1 MEKEK
6 IFHASL
12 SANFEIRASKDEEM
26 IERVPLLLAENMTK
40 EIGVELNPWALV
52 SFIAYLGLIIGI
64 GVYSSR
70 FSSEGIT
77 NYFIGGRRMNRLV
90 VALSAVVSGRS
101 SWLLLGFT
109 GMAYTQG
116 ASALWAAVGYTVIE
130 FFLFF
135 FYAPRLRS
143 FTEQYDC
150 ITLPDFFAARFND
163 RNGTLRILL
172 VLVIIIFLGAYI
184 AGQFLAGGKAFA
196 SSFGLP
202 EWEGILITSLIVLGY
217 TVLGGFMAVSLT
229 DMVQAFFMIF
239 ALLILPLMAIIDFGG
254 WGAVQKEL
262 NAFDASHMDLMAI
275 STGGLIGFLG
285 IGLGSTGNPHI
296 ISRYMSIDDPKKL
309 KYSAYMGTVWNVL
322 MAFGAL
328 MIGLVGRAYFP
339 AEAMLPAQ
347 DPENVYPLLA
357 QQQLPGI
364 IFGLILASI
373 FAAIMSTCDSQLLVL
388 SAAVVRD
395 VYQKILKKGEEL
407 PQREMVLIS
416 RVVVVSLVLLAL
428 LLGFLMKDVI
438 FTVVLFAWAG
448 VGGAIGPV
456 SIMALF
462 WKRTTHAGALAG
474 MLTGMLVTLF
484 WYNLPAIKSSI
495 GPLPG
500 WLDTLLYAD
509 LYELLPAFGLSILVS
524 ILVSLATERTEDSED
539 MFRVMKGEQD

>member
-1 MEKEK
+1 MMGR
-6 IFHASL
+6 I
-12 SANFEIRASKDEEM
+12 
-26 IERVPLLLAENMTK
+26 PLLLAENVTK

-52 SFIAYLGLIIGI
+52 SFIAYLLLIIGI

-70 FSSEGIT
+70 FSSKGIT
-77 NYFIGGRRMNRLV
+77 NYFIGGRKMNRLV

-116 ASALWAAVGYTVIE
+116 ASALWAAVGYTIVE

-143 FTEQYDC
+143 FTEKYDC

-163 RNGTLRILL
+163 RYGTLRIIL
-172 VLVIIIFLGAYI
+172 VLVIVIFLGAYT

-196 SSFGLP
+196 SSFGLA
-202 EWEGILITSLIVLGY
+202 EWEGVMITSLIVLGY

-239 ALLILPLMAIIDFGG
+239 ALLILPIMAIVDFGG
-254 WGAVQKEL
+254 WAAMKEEL
-262 NAFDASHMDLMAI
+262 NLMDAAHLDVMAI

-328 MIGLVGRAYFP
+328 MIGLVGKVYFP
-339 AEAMLPAQ
+339 SEVMLPSG
-347 DPENVYPLLA
+347 DPENIYPLLA
-357 QQQLPGI
+357 QEQLPAI
-364 IFGLILASI
+364 IFGLVTASI
-373 FAAIMSTCDSQLLVL
+373 FAAIMSTCDSQLLVV

-395 VYQKILKKGEEL
+395 LYQKIHKKGEEP
-407 PQREMVLIS
+407 PQREMVLLS
-416 RVVVVSLVLLAL
+416 RTVVVILVVIAL

-462 WKRTTHAGALAG
+462 WKRTTHKGALAG
-474 MLTGMLVTLF
+474 MLTGMFVTLF
-484 WYNLPAIKSSI
+484 WYNLAAIKEAL
-495 GPLPG
+495 GPLPK
-500 WLDTLLYAD
+500 WLDILLYED
-509 LYELLPAFGLSILVS
+509 LYELLPAFGLSILVTV
-524 ILVSLATERTEDSED
+524 LVSLATKKPEGSEE
-539 MFRVMKGEQD
+539 MFSVMKGEDH